1 MSYDSRLRC
10 DFVDLY
16 FTLYGTRRPNCIHSA
31 ELAGLFKPKL
41 EKNEITTTK
50 ADVKPPQPIKQGLLL
65 FFPFSPKI
73 LTIKTHL
80 AFISSF
86 NRSDN

>member
-16 FTLYGTRRPNCIHSA
+16 FTLYGTRRPNCIPSA

-41 EKNEITTTK
+41 EKNELSSK
-50 ADVKPPQPIKQGLLL
+50 SLEVKPQPIKQGLLL
-65 FFPFSPKI
+65 LQIFFIQFLQKNLIFFPYV
-73 LTIKTHL
+73 
-80 AFISSF
+80 
-86 NRSDN
+86 